1 MAKMNVKKGDKV
13 LIIAG
18 KDNGKTGT
26 VLECFA
32 SKNAVTVKGVNIVV
46 KHQKPRSAQDKGGI
60 VKYEDKI
67 DVSNV
72 QVVCPVCDKATR
84 VAIGTNEKG
93 QKARICKKCGAVLDS
108 GKKYKKPAT
117 KKETVEA
124 PAKEAPAKK
133 EAKASTK
140 TAAVKDTQKH
150 ETKATAKTVKTSAS
164 KVSTKTKTANTTRK
178 VGK

>member
-13 LIIAG
+13 LVIAG

-32 SKNAVTVKGVNIVV
+32 SKNAVTVKGVNVVV
-46 KHQKPRSAQDKGGI
+46 KHQKPKSAQDKGGI
-60 VKYEDKI
+60 IKFEDKI

-72 QVVCPVCDKATR
+72 QVVCPTCDKATR

-93 QKARICKKCGAVLDS
+93 QKVRICKKCGAVLDS
-108 GKKYKKPAT
+108 GKKYKKPA
-117 KKETVEA
+117 KKAEVATEEKA
-124 PAKEAPAKK
+124 APAKK
-133 EAKASTK
+133 AEAKASTK
-140 TAAVKDTQKH
+140 TAVKT
-150 ETKATAKTVKTSAS
+150 EAKANVKTTAAKAKTAS
-164 KVSTKTKTANTTRK
+164 TTRK